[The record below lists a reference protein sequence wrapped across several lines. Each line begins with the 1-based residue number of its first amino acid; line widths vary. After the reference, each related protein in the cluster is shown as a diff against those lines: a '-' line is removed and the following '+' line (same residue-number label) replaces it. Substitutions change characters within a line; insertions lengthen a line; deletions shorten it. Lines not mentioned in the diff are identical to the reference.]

1 MKFHAK
7 FKLEHLNISTFTV
20 DLTAK
25 SHEDARKKL
34 KRSWPEAK
42 RIKIKRT

>member
-7 FKLEHLNISTFTV
+7 FKLAHLNISTFTV

-25 SHEDARKKL
+25 SPKDAQKKL
-34 KRSWPEAK
+34 KLNWPEAK
-42 RIKIKRT
+42 NVRIKRG